1 MKYMSHDD
9 IRNTW
14 YRFFE
19 EKGHKVL
26 ESASLIPIN
35 DNSLLWVN
43 AGVTPLKKYFDGS
56 VVPECKRLVSIQK
69 CIRTND
75 IENVGV
81 TKRHHTFFE
90 MMGNFS
96 IGDYFKNEAIEYS
109 FELPEEAE
117 ARLNVKTAE
126 ELMVLTIAKVP
137 NNKPRET
144 TVNLLGP
151 IILNTTNQNA
161 GQVILSGSG
170 FDTNYPLF
178 QNQESAKEGV

>member
-1 MKYMSHDD
+1 MK
-9 IRNTW
+9 IQTT
-14 YRFFE
+14 RFGEVEGDEKSIFNFTMPILGYNE
-19 EKGHKVL
+19 EKQFIL
-26 ESASLIPIN
+26 IESKEAALFKWLQSTQTPDLAF
-35 DNSLLWVN
+35 L
-43 AGVTPLKKYFDGS
+43 VTAPSYFG
-56 VVPECKRLVSIQK
+56 
-69 CIRTND
+69 
-75 IENVGV
+75 
-81 TKRHHTFFE
+81 
-90 MMGNFS
+90 
-96 IGDYFKNEAIEYS
+96 IEYS

-170 FDTNYPLF
+170 FETNYPLF